1 LDDASE
7 NLKNDKVVVLAAV
20 KQDEFAFE
28 YASKKLQADKD
39 VINAA
44 KSKK

>member
-1 LDDASE
+1 LTIG
-7 NLKNDKVVVLAAV
+7 VWGVAAV
-20 KQDEFAFE
+20 KTDSDAIG

-39 VINAA
+39 VIKAA